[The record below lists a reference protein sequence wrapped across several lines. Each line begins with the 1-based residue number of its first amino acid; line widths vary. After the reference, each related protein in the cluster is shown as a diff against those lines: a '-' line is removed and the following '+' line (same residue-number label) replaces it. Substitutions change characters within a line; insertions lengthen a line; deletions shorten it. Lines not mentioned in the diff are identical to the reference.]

1 MILKLAFSV
10 GLRGNATN
18 EKEATRT
25 STTSI
30 AIVRRLDI
38 LTRGRDICSAFTSI
52 AASYKIINFR
62 YLLGLQRVSGARDSL
77 IITYVIILLSDGP

>member
-10 GLRGNATN
+10 GVRGNATN

-38 LTRGRDICSAFTSI
+38 LMRGRDICSAFTGI

-62 YLLGLQRVSGARDSL
+62 YSLGLQRVSGVRDS
-77 IITYVIILLSDGP
+77 S